1 MLIEKEQDMR
11 QFAIR
16 YGVIKLDVKRKRN
29 KMFSTSLLAHI
40 YRRGNVIQHKSGKMW
55 MSITVL

>member
-1 MLIEKEQDMR
+1 MR

-29 KMFSTSLLAHI
+29 KMFSTSNLLAHI
-40 YRRGNVIQHKSGKMW
+40 YRRGNKVDGSTMIGFLDFFILH
-55 MSITVL
+55 

>member
-1 MLIEKEQDMR
+1 MR

-29 KMFSTSLLAHI
+29 KMFSTSNLLAHI
-40 YRRGNVIQHKSGKMW
+40 YRRGNKVDESTMIGFLDFHFALTSF
-55 MSITVL
+55 